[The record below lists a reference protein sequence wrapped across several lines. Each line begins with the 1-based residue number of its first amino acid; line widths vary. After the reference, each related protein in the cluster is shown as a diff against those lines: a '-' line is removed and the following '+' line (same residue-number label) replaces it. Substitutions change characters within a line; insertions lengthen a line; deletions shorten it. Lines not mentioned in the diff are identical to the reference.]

1 MVDLPALLAGYEN
14 LSARIRSLKGAASE
28 AARVAEQALLLARLI
43 SESHIWRRLQVPGVA
58 DLLLGVATASQP
70 PLRPAPLAS
79 TSNRRRPALNE
90 KAATSVGAWPG
101 LAGQYLANGRLAL
114 KSLSGQ
120 NVATG
125 LVLTFAEIRAFL
137 IGLTQSEDPK
147 AELLSQYFRVSRG
160 LAVVLHE
167 LALRPGLTES
177 EFAAAWRGLFG
188 DQGNTPCPSAGDVS
202 YTPAVPSHWNP
213 VPEKVGSALDQA
225 IARIVALESSIPSGQ
240 TWTFTAPAPLLGE
253 GWYVSGSNTL
263 SRALASAAAGP
274 AAADA
279 DGVYD
284 GTPNHLGS
292 TSGAVYHM
300 RLEPGSSPVPG
311 QLVYTSYTTA
321 GLFTLVEPAGGSGN
335 YNAVRGKV
343 EDVTG
348 YDPLDPTGSPVLAV
362 WRPTVQVGPV

>member
-1 MVDLPALLAGYEN
+1 MNLAARILDFLAGLAAPGGCEP
-14 LSARIRSLKGAASE
+14 SAFASPAAGEGRPEIGE
-28 AARVAEQALLLARLI
+28 A
-43 SESHIWRRLQVPGVA
+43 
-58 DLLLGVATASQP
+58 
-70 PLRPAPLAS
+70 
-79 TSNRRRPALNE
+79 
-90 KAATSVGAWPG
+90 AATSVEPWPG
-101 LAGQYLANGRLAL
+101 RTARYDAQGKPIDSARASFGQYFATAL
-114 KSLSGQ
+114 SLGYSE
-120 NVATG
+120 V
-125 LVLTFAEIRAFL
+125 RAFL
-137 IGLTQSEDPK
+137 LGLTQAQDPEV
-147 AELLSQYFRVSRG
+147 ALVSQYFRLSRG
-160 LAVVLHE
+160 LARVLHE
-167 LALRPGLTES
+167 LALRGGLS
-177 EFAAAWRGLFG
+177 EAAYAAAWRRFFG
-188 DQGNTPCPSAGDVS
+188 EADNVPPDGGDLS
-202 YTPAVPSHWNP
+202 YSPAVPANWNP
-213 VPEKVGSALDQA
+213 VPKKLGSALDQA
-225 IARIVALESSIPSGQ
+225 IARIVALESATPSGP